1 MTARNRNFAK
11 IYLSRA
17 SDQPEPSPGSGLRQV
32 RYCWTNPPSAGGT
45 YNLSRQWSDRLQN
58 WRERSPSSVLRNVVW
73 DLRYLTC
80 PQRYRDRD
88 ITEFGANSGP
98 ELLRFLLYWR
108 MLPDWDFHR
117 FCPILRENRWFS
129 GLRRTCGDYRASES
143 SETIVRQRFWA
154 LTTIPARYGPF
165 RSGYQLRICQNS
177 AI

>member
-11 IYLSRA
+11 IDLSRA

-88 ITEFGANSGP
+88 ITEFGANSGSRITKVSIVL
-98 ELLRFLLYWR
+98 EEALRLGFSSIL
-108 MLPDWDFHR
+108 
-117 FCPILRENRWFS
+117 PILEGKSLVLGPQTDLW
-129 GLRRTCGDYRASES
+129 GLPGIGIIRNDR
-143 SETIVRQRFWA
+143 
-154 LTTIPARYGPF
+154 
-165 RSGYQLRICQNS
+165 
-177 AI
+177 